1 MYRFAKKL
9 PLFLICFSF
18 IIACQDTRDPQQP
31 EGALKLFGLALEQG
45 DQALIKA
52 SLSARTSTV
61 LNDILKATQVIN
73 KKIETYPNAEAKSW
87 AREEALGPLLSQLK
101 FPSNDTKL
109 WNLLVGEKLK
119 WAKSQAQGTVE
130 QGVSIR
136 RILSGSKN
144 EPEITILTRSD
155 NSISLRKEG
164 LRWVITSFENP
175 LQKIREHLNDS
186 LKTLEPNRKEWIRR
200 QKLNLNLPQSNSRA
214 K

>member
-73 KKIETYPNAEAKSW
+73 KKIEAYPNAEAKSW

-119 WAKSQAQGTVE
+119 WAKSQAQGAVE

-136 RILSGSKN
+136 RVLSGSQ
-144 EPEITILTRSD
+144 EESELTILTRSD

-164 LRWVITSFENP
+164 LRWVITSFEKP
-175 LQKIREHLNDS
+175 LQKIKDHLNYT
-186 LKTLEPNRKEWIRR
+186 LQILEPNRKEWIRR
-200 QKLNLNLPQSNSRA
+200 QKLDLNLPQSNSRS

>member
-52 SLSARTSTV
+52 SLSAKTSTI
-61 LNDILKATQVIN
+61 LNDILKTTQAIN
-73 KKIETYPNAEAKSW
+73 KKIETYPDAEAQSW
-87 AREEALGPLLSQLK
+87 ARGEALGSFLSQLK
-101 FPSNDTKL
+101 FPSDETKL

-119 WAKSQAQGTVE
+119 WAKSQAPGTVE

-136 RILSGSKN
+136 RVLSGSQN
-144 EPEITILTRSD
+144 ESEMTILTRSD
-155 NSISLRKEG
+155 NPISLRKEG
-164 LRWVITSFENP
+164 LRWVITSFEEP
-175 LQKIREHLNDS
+175 LQKVKVHLNDS
-186 LKTLEPNRKEWIRR
+186 LKILEPNRKEWIRR
-200 QKLNLNLPQSNSRA
+200 QKLNLNLPKSSGRT